1 MNADMEVRVT
11 SDEIV
16 VKPVPLSDTAFW
28 DEVAIHPA
36 VSLFSS
42 PLWTRAVA
50 ETYGFTPWVSARMV
64 RGQMTDALLFTPIS
78 DLRGERLICGPFC
91 DYCDPL
97 ADDATSWHDLVAP
110 LLARR
115 VPIILRCLSSDLP
128 GEDSAFRENGRT
140 AWHCVDL
147 TRPED
152 ALWQGFE
159 GSARQNVRKAQRS
172 GVVVRE
178 GRSLEDVR
186 IFYDMHCSVRKNK
199 YRLLPQPFAF
209 FERIHA
215 CFAPKDRLTVLLAEV
230 DGQAVAGI
238 FFLEWSGTLYYKFN
252 ASIARERCP
261 NDLLVWEGIRMG
273 RRRGLS
279 RLDFGCS
286 DYEQPG
292 LLRYKRKFATEERV
306 IRRFRWEPRAYAD
319 ARAAEANA
327 LLGRM
332 TDLLTDPAVPDDI
345 TRRAGDVF
353 YGLFC

>member
-1 MNADMEVRVT
+1 VNPDSEMWVASGD
-11 SDEIV
+11 V
-16 VKPVPLSDTAFW
+16 VAKPVPLSDDAFW
-28 DEVAIHPA
+28 DAVAIHRA

-42 PLWTRAVA
+42 PPWTRAVA
-50 ETYGFTPWVSARMV
+50 ETYGFTPWAAARMV
-64 RGQMTDALLFTPIS
+64 RGRMTDALLFTPVS

-97 ADDATSWHDLVAP
+97 VDDAASWQDLAAQ
-110 LLARR
+110 LLAWR

-128 GEDSAFRENGRT
+128 GEDSPFRENGRT

-147 TRPED
+147 TRPEE

-159 GSARQNVRKAQRS
+159 GSARQNVRKAQRN
-172 GVVVRE
+172 GVMVRE

-186 IFYDMHCSVRKNK
+186 IFYDMHCSVRKSK

-215 CFAPKDRLTVLLAEV
+215 YFAPDDRLTVLLAEV

-238 FFLEWSGTLYYKFN
+238 FFLQWSGTLYYKFN
-252 ASIARERCP
+252 ASIWREHCP

-273 RRRGLS
+273 RRRGL
-279 RLDFGCS
+279 RKLDFGCS

-306 IRRFRWEPRAYAD
+306 IRRFRWEPGAYVD
-319 ARAAEANA
+319 ARADEANS

-332 TDLLTDPAVPDDI
+332 TDLLTDPAVPDSI